1 MIGCLFIQADAQELP
16 QPQRIGTPPG
26 DATFG
31 IDSLEVSNQQKPK
44 VGTGGQGRAAIVIRV
59 EFRAL
64 SLAEFVELLAIK
76 QFVQAPIEGMAGS
89 RGQFGMGSP
98 RAVPGVADA
107 CECPW
112 TWKHFKARMSFTPE
126 PFATLTTDC

>member
-64 SLAEFVELLAIK
+64 SLAEFVELFAIK
-76 QFVQAPIEGMAGS
+76 QFIQAPIEGMAGS
-89 RGQFGMGSP
+89 RGQFGMGHPELFLALPMLASAHGHGNILKPECLLHQNHSP
-98 RAVPGVADA
+98 
-107 CECPW
+107 
-112 TWKHFKARMSFTPE
+112 
-126 PFATLTTDC
+126 L